1 MNNKPLVSLIIPVY
15 NVEAY
20 LRECLDSVINQSYS
34 NLEIII
40 VNDGS
45 TDGSLNVCEEYAAK
59 DERIRVISQKNGG
72 LSSAR
77 NTGLD
82 SAKGLYIGFIDS
94 DDSVHTTFVECLMD
108 AISESKS
115 RIAVCDF
122 SSDIKQ
128 LANMDN
134 GKVILS
140 SNEAVSG
147 LLDDY
152 GYKCFAW
159 NKLYQKELFTDE
171 RFPVGKIYEDIKIMY
186 RLFARVSTIAYVK
199 QPLYYYRQRS
209 NSITKS
215 RFTEGTYHLLDSI
228 DYVLDCSSEIDGV
241 DHKRV
246 LLGYMSYYMGFVRRA
261 LLSGV
266 KIEQESN
273 RLRDIIKKNIRCVIH
288 GHNVRR
294 AKKIELV
301 VFANI
306 PHIYQ
311 VILAVCRI
319 MRR

>member
-147 LLDDY
+147 LLDDF

-159 NKLYQKELFTDE
+159 NKIYQRECFDGV
-171 RFPVGKIYEDIKIMY
+171 RFPKGKLFEDIILMY
-186 RLFARVSTIAYVK
+186 EMFKKTDTIIYVK
-199 QPLYYYRQRS
+199 QPLYFYRMRKG
-209 NSITKS
+209 SITKAA
-215 RFTEGTYHLLDSI
+215 FTQRNFHLLESI
-228 DYVLDCSSEIDGV
+228 DYVLNDSRELTGLDMDRIT
-241 DHKRV
+241 
-246 LLGYMSYYMGFVRRA
+246 LGYLSYFMGFVRRGLISKA
-261 LLSGV
+261 AI
-266 KIEQESN
+266 KDEEC
-273 RLRDIIKKNIRCVIH
+273 RLRESIKRNAKLILQRNKYIKNT
-288 GHNVRR
+288 
-294 AKKIELV
+294 KKAELF
-301 VFANI
+301 VFAYMPFVYRI
-306 PHIYQ
+306 
-311 VILAVCRI
+311 VISIL
-319 MRR
+319 

>member
-1 MNNKPLVSLIIPVY
+1 MSSEPLVSLIIPVY

-20 LRECLDSVINQSYS
+20 LRECLDSVINQTYF

-45 TDGSLNVCEEYAAK
+45 TDGSLNIIEEYSLK
-59 DERIRVISQKNGG
+59 DERIRVITQKNGG

-82 SAKGLYIGFIDS
+82 AANGLYVGFIDS
-94 DDSVHTTFVECLMD
+94 DDVVHSSFVKCLTD
-108 AISESKS
+108 AISEQNVN
-115 RIAVCDF
+115 IVVCDF
-122 SSDIKQ
+122 CSEHKS
-128 LANMDN
+128 LAKADD
-134 GKVILS
+134 GTVILS
-140 SNEAVSG
+140 SNDAVSG

-159 NKLYQKELFTDE
+159 NKLYRKELFTDE

-209 NSITKS
+209 NSMTKS

-246 LLGYMSYYMGFVRRA
+246 LMGYMSYYMGFVRRA

-288 GHNVRR
+288 GQNVRR